1 MTLLQITLWRPKAAA
16 GMQWPSLTM
25 GVFPHWNK
33 SVQAVNDWVSEAT
46 RGKITDVVND
56 EIVKQVG
63 LGVKIFRA
71 VWVV

>member
-1 MTLLQITLWRPKAAA
+1 M
-16 GMQWPSLTM
+16 
-25 GVFPHWNK
+25 
-33 SVQAVNDWVSEAT
+33 QAVNDWVSEAT

>member
-1 MTLLQITLWRPKAAA
+1 M
-16 GMQWPSLTM
+16 
-25 GVFPHWNK
+25 
-33 SVQAVNDWVSEAT
+33 QAVNDWVSEAT

-63 LGVKIFRA
+63 LGVLMIRA